1 MNIKIQ
7 TDSICDKR
15 FNLIDAIVGVA
26 MGMGYCPGVFGWETN
41 PSLSQNDC
49 DSDNCIRCWNY
60 AKAKALADH
69 E

>member
-1 MNIKIQ
+1 MKITIE

-15 FNLIDAIVGVA
+15 RKLVDAIVGVA
-26 MGMGYCPGVFGWETN
+26 IGMGYCPGVFGWKTN

-49 DSDNCIRCWNY
+49 YSDDCIRCWNY
-60 AKAKALADH
+60 AKAKALADQ

>member
-41 PSLSQNDC
+41 PSFSQTNC
-49 DSDNCIRCWNY
+49 DSDDCTRCWCY
-60 AKAKALADH
+60 AKKNALYGK